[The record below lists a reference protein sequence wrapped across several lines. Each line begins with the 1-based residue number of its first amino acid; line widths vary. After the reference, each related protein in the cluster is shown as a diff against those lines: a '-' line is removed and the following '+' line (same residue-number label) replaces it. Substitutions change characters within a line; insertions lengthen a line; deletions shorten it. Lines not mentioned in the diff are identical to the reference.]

1 MSTENNLKN
10 IQELLIRLDE
20 RSASI
25 KKEIADIQSDV
36 EKLKDQIREQNEED
50 RKNLKNYVTKEEFAP
65 IQRSI
70 YGIATLIVTTVVG
83 TLLSIVVHKP

>member
-1 MSTENNLKN
+1 MPDDSLKN

-25 KKEIADIQSDV
+25 TKEISDLKSDL
-36 EKLKDQIREQNEED
+36 EKLKDQIKEDNEEA

-83 TLLSIVVHKP
+83 TLLSLIVHKP